1 MPPTSLEP
9 TLEEILADPI
19 IQLVMRRDNVVADDV
34 RRVIYDARE
43 AHRRRDLLAERRQA
57 SPNRLG
63 DHIMGTTRPE
73 LTLEEMLADPIV
85 QLVMRRDNILADDVR
100 RVIHE
105 ARQAHRIENCC

>member
-1 MPPTSLEP
+1 
-9 TLEEILADPI
+9 
-19 IQLVMRRDNVVADDV
+19 
-34 RRVIYDARE
+34 
-43 AHRRRDLLAERRQA
+43 
-57 SPNRLG
+57 
-63 DHIMGTTRPE
+63 MGTTRPE